1 MTQGRSHEEKLL
13 FYWFW
18 PNYPTSPLPPT
29 PPLHHQVDD
38 KTELILE
45 KVCHIDT
52 VITQY
57 THLCHLLHILKF
69 TRFLGG
75 PKWPKI
81 CRGPNLILRTGP
93 PFAIQILSRLD
104 MTIHQAP
111 PSTYHPY
118 LSKNLSKS
126 RLSKSFLGF
135 LGDFWGG
142 EPYLY
147 SEFSYFQN
155 LSVFSNIS
163 AWNRIVC
170 NRER

>member
-1 MTQGRSHEEKLL
+1 MLQEPKVGLVKKKRQYSSNGCHYGDIRLKYLTHSWAQNWNKIGRSNSEAIYHFRIKYSTIHSL
-13 FYWFW
+13 FSVMDF
-18 PNYPTSPLPPT
+18 
-29 PPLHHQVDD
+29 V
-38 KTELILE
+38 
-45 KVCHIDT
+45 
-52 VITQY
+52 
-57 THLCHLLHILKF
+57 
-69 TRFLGG
+69 GG

-163 AWNRIVC
+163 AWHSASHC
-170 NRER
+170 MQ